1 MKIIVVGSISSG
13 MTLAERLA
21 AGEGSA
27 QITLYEKA
35 AYCSCGTRGLPHY
48 LGLAAGDLSE
58 ILAGCALSARGGRIR
73 TGMEVTA
80 VDPAAKTVTVRS
92 ADTGETAVEPY
103 DKLVLATGSRGAAL
117 RADGAGRMG
126 IHTLRR
132 VEDLMLLREF
142 VRTPYVRDIVVLG
155 GSLEA
160 LEVAGA
166 FRKLGRNVRVI
177 DCGQGLLPGFDSEV
191 RSAIQRELEETGIAF
206 HLGEQV
212 NAFRGR
218 TFVETVVTDRG
229 SYDCDLCVP
238 CLGTVPNTQLLPQ
251 AKTDAD
257 GRFVVDADGQT
268 SLTDVYAAGS
278 CASAGQGWPATV
290 SARLGSLEVARTGLT
305 QETAE
310 QLGLHPAGA
319 TASGQDRTGLVP
331 NAGSVTVKLV
341 YAKEG
346 RRLLGGQVWG
356 GADAA
361 ARANAIAVAV
371 QAGMTVEEL
380 AKVRFV
386 TGPSG
391 HAAWDPIQSACAA
404 AK

>member
-21 AGEGSA
+21 AGDASA

-48 LGLAAGDLSE
+48 LGMAAGDLSE
-58 ILAGCALSARGGRIR
+58 ILAGCALSARGGHIR
-73 TGMEVTA
+73 VHAEVTA
-80 VDPAAKTVTVRS
+80 VDPAARTVTVHD
-92 ADTGETAVEPY
+92 ADTGETTVESY

-117 RADGAGRMG
+117 RADGVGRMG
-126 IHTLRR
+126 IHPLRR

-142 VRTPYVRDIVVLG
+142 VRTPYVQDIVVLG

-160 LEVAGA
+160 LEIAGA
-166 FRKLGRNVRVI
+166 FRKLGRSVRVI
-177 DCGQGLLPGFDSEV
+177 DCGQGFLPGFDSEV
-191 RSAIQRELEETGIAF
+191 RSAIQRELEEAGICF
-206 HLGEQV
+206 HLGERV
-212 NAFRGR
+212 TAFRGR
-218 TFVETVVTDRG
+218 TFVEMVATDRG
-229 SYDCDLCVP
+229 SYPCDLCVP
-238 CLGTVPNTQLLPQ
+238 CLGTVPNTGLLPQ
-251 AKTDAD
+251 AKADAD

-268 SLTDVYAAGS
+268 SLADVYAAGS

-290 SARLGSLEVARTGLT
+290 SARLGGLEVARTGLT

-310 QLGLHPAGA
+310 QLGLHPAG
-319 TASGQDRTGLVP
+319 TAAVGQDRTGLVP

-341 YAKEG
+341 YTKEG
-346 RRLLGGQVWG
+346 RKLLGGQVWG
-356 GADAA
+356 GADSM
-361 ARANAIAVAV
+361 ARINAIAVAV

-391 HAAWDPIQSACAA
+391 HAAWDPIQLACAA

>member
-21 AGEGSA
+21 AREGSA

-58 ILAGCALSARGGRIR
+58 ILAGCALSAGEGQIR

-80 VDPAAKTVTVRS
+80 VDPERKAVIIRN
-92 ADTGETAVEPY
+92 ADTGETETQSY
-103 DKLVLATGSRGAAL
+103 DKLVMATGSRGKTIQ
-117 RADGAGRMG
+117 ADGAGRMG
-126 IHTLRR
+126 IHPLRR

-142 VRTPYVRDIVVLG
+142 IRTPYVRDIVVLG
-155 GSLEA
+155 GSLGA
-160 LEVAGA
+160 LETAGA
-166 FRKLGRNVRVI
+166 FRKLNRNVRVI
-177 DCGQGLLPGFDSEV
+177 DCGQGFLPGFDSEV
-191 RSAIQRELEETGIAF
+191 RSAIQRELEETGIVF
-206 HLGEQV
+206 HLGERV
-212 NAFRGR
+212 TAFQGR

-229 SYDCDLCVP
+229 SYACDLCVP
-238 CLGTVPNTQLLPQ
+238 SLGAVPNTELLPQ
-251 AKTDAD
+251 AKAD
-257 GRFVVDADGQT
+257 GDGRLLVDAVGQT
-268 SLTDVYAAGS
+268 SVADVYAAGS
-278 CASAGQGWPATV
+278 CTSADRGWPATV
-290 SARLGSLEVARTGLT
+290 SAKLGNLEVARTGLT

-310 QLGLHPAGA
+310 QLGLHPAEA
-319 TASGQDRTGLVP
+319 TAAGQDRTGLVP
-331 NAGSVTVKLV
+331 NAGTVTVKLV
-341 YAKEG
+341 YTKEG
-346 RRLLGGQVWG
+346 HKLLGGQVWG
-356 GADAA
+356 GADAT
-361 ARANAIAVAV
+361 ARVNAIAVAV

-391 HAAWDPIQSACAA
+391 HAAWDPIQLACAA